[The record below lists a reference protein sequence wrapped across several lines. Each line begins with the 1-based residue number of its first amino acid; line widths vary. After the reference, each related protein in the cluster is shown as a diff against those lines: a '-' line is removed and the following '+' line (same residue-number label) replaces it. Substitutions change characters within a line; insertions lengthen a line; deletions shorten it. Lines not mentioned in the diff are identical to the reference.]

1 MQNNEEYTVVDIQA
15 KVPKVVDVKI
25 PIAQGLEGP
34 QGPKG
39 EPFRYEDFTQEQLES
54 LKGPKGDD
62 GKGVDVASL
71 TNALKGIGLMPT
83 GSDVYQLITNA
94 LIDVRN
100 SADIGDSNYWRQK
113 NFTDFFTPLSV
124 GNTELQGSIPTGFY
138 TSING
143 QDRRQ
148 WGGSGLRQAVHID
161 VPTDSENFTVELYLP
176 NEEKICTFTVRVPQ
190 APKYTAPNIPN
201 GLTMISEYTDKH
213 NVKWAVYDEEYD
225 LAGTHHQLAYCD
237 ISNVYNNTNFNTL
250 SVQNAP
256 NLYRIVMYATKPV
269 TVWTDSE
276 IKAPTGATLE
286 YHNKELITINKA
298 VEDL

>member
-225 LAGTHHQLAYCD
+225 LAGTHHHLAYCD

-298 VEDL
+298 VDDL